1 MADRAMKMDPTKVK
15 KKLPGPVTGGYNR
28 KTEAS

>member
-1 MADRAMKMDPTKVK
+1 MDPTKVK